1 MDQGSHYER
10 VIVDSLL
17 LRFEGVAR
25 PICLIDCRELLDCFE
40 KVFHGWHHVECAER
54 PGESPIIT
62 IRGSDRAY
70 SLEAPWLSAALRYRD
85 EVSAVCA
92 FVAELFQALIR
103 SDSSLLCLHGG
114 AVEFAGR
121 LVIFPS
127 RYRAGKSVLCGCLAA
142 QGRRLFADD
151 VLPLREADNYGVA
164 PGTKPRLRLPLP
176 DDLGDATRR
185 FLKNHAGLASKRYL
199 YLDLPPEQLAR
210 RGETAPIGGFVL
222 LERDAAFRPSLSPV
236 KESEVLRRV
245 ILQNFAREHAATD
258 LMRRMRHLVAST
270 RCYRLRY
277 ARAEDAVELLQ
288 QAFEA
293 WPDGD
298 PVARPRDLADSPSRE
313 IGMASTLSR
322 ASDVPA
328 GHFKRHPGAAE
339 VEVDGERFLADPSG
353 IAVHHLNPIGSAVW
367 TLLEHPVTIKEATDT
382 LHAAFPDLDR
392 GRLERDVTSL
402 IKSLTKRRLLIAGPA
417 SESEPRKA

>member
-1 MDQGSHYER
+1 
-10 VIVDSLL
+10 
-17 LRFEGVAR
+17 
-25 PICLIDCRELLDCFE
+25 
-40 KVFHGWHHVECAER
+40 
-54 PGESPIIT
+54 
-62 IRGSDRAY
+62 
-70 SLEAPWLSAALRYRD
+70 
-85 EVSAVCA
+85 
-92 FVAELFQALIR
+92 
-103 SDSSLLCLHGG
+103 LCLHGG

-270 RCYRLRY
+270 RCY
-277 ARAEDAVELLQ
+277 
-288 QAFEA
+288 
-293 WPDGD
+293 P
-298 PVARPRDLADSPSRE
+298 
-313 IGMASTLSR
+313 STLSR